1 MPLSFGRVSGAAV
14 EGGREGTAHVSL
26 LRILSCSEML
36 LSTGVA
42 LEADAAEYSA
52 LEQYAHGV
60 NFLTNP
66 NASPTNQ
73 AMQSMCPRTADAF
86 RPARICGP
94 AAPAIKNKMMQQ
106 TAPQSEVR
114 RTHLSR
120 LSPSARGPREIGSPP
135 HCRIGRGRGC
145 AQEPAEALWR
155 RSHPERHC
163 QRIVYIMPPMQR
175 GYAFRMQT
183 LPSAR
188 PPPTSGAVIL
198 RLPFCLIPTQIII
211 SPLRGHR
218 LHGLRGRAPLRSPEG
233 ARGSARAR
241 RAAGMEGAR
250 PEAR

>member
-1 MPLSFGRVSGAAV
+1 MLLSSGSCVEQGRTAGGRAAGGGRTGGGRV
-14 EGGREGTAHVSL
+14 EIL
-26 LRILSCSEML
+26 MQILRILSCSEML

-86 RPARICGP
+86 RPARICDP

-163 QRIVYIMPPMQR
+163 QRIVYIMPPMPHLCAATHSACR
-175 GYAFRMQT
+175 RCRRR
-183 LPSAR
+183 AR
-188 PPPTSGAVIL
+188 PPL
-198 RLPFCLIPTQIII
+198 RAQLSSV
-211 SPLRGHR
+211 SPLRR
-218 LHGLRGRAPLRSPEG
+218 LGLHADRV
-233 ARGSARAR
+233 
-241 RAAGMEGAR
+241 
-250 PEAR
+250 

>member
-1 MPLSFGRVSGAAV
+1 MPLSTS
-14 EGGREGTAHVSL
+14 
-26 LRILSCSEML
+26 
-36 LSTGVA
+36 VA

-52 LEQYAHGV
+52 LEQYARGV

-94 AAPAIKNKMMQQ
+94 AAPAIKNKMTQQ

-145 AQEPAEALWR
+145 AQEPR
-155 RSHPERHC
+155 
-163 QRIVYIMPPMQR
+163 
-175 GYAFRMQT
+175 
-183 LPSAR
+183 
-188 PPPTSGAVIL
+188 
-198 RLPFCLIPTQIII
+198 
-211 SPLRGHR
+211 
-218 LHGLRGRAPLRSPEG
+218 
-233 ARGSARAR
+233 R
-241 RAAGMEGAR
+241 RAASAHSAFMQSLPRHIYARLRIPHADVAVGAPALHFGR
-250 PEAR
+250 SYPPFLLFADLDCTAPAYDGASEFCCTRAPRSSRGLEWSCLALATSSPSSSSSSSSYLHHVRCFRFFLGAATRLA